1 MRYWATRQGLSLP
14 MVTSFTDGTKL
25 QIEQC
30 LVGNF
35 LGADIACEGLLGPA
49 TDDLAEAAQ
58 TLAEAAQGRGGLI
71 TDYVL
76 SAKLP
81 HGVFVVAEHDPG
93 QRAALH
99 YLKLGNGPFYTLV
112 QPNILVHLE
121 AFKTLDRVASGGPPL
136 LHNTEQPRL
145 SVAALAKRALRPGE
159 KIGRGCGSFELRGV
173 CVRIADCQDHLPIG
187 LADDLVIRHAIEPGQ
202 VLTMADVD
210 IEETPALAL
219 WRQIALAA
227 SSTPQ
232 PRRAAGG

>member
-76 SAKLP
+76 SSKLP
-81 HGVFVVAEHDPG
+81 HGVFVVAEHDPA

-99 YLKLGNGPFYTLV
+99 YLKMGNGPFYTLV

-121 AFKTLDRVASGGPPL
+121 AFKTLERVASGGQPL
-136 LHNTEQPRL
+136 LHNTAQPRL
-145 SVAALAKRALRPGE
+145 SVAAVAKRALSPGRDDRP
-159 KIGRGCGSFELRGV
+159 RLRQLRAARRSACGSPTGRTTCRSV
-173 CVRIADCQDHLPIG
+173 SPTISSSA
-187 LADDLVIRHAIEPGQ
+187 
-202 VLTMADVD
+202 
-210 IEETPALAL
+210 TP
-219 WRQIALAA
+219 
-227 SSTPQ
+227 SSQ
-232 PRRAAGG
+232 GKC